1 MGSGHTSTNPS
12 MSDLAHPKRYGSPM
26 ASQENVLSSEKPGAS
41 AIVGVEAHKQA
52 MLHKRD
58 VSSFYSRQ
66 SSNPS
71 GEASPVAQSLRARPE
86 IFRGNMP
93 IIHQDMLGK
102 APVIDNKQYLRTESP
117 KGRFVEHFGDS
128 NLTLVQDQ
136 AMSSEMAGQRKV
148 SPGWMTEGR
157 RMGYGY
163 TMVDN
168 AEGEPSHIDGTDSP
182 LPNGGWRKQTP
193 EPTPG
198 NVQKRE
204 MNGSLQYRTDMAQ
217 STHSGSPEHGPICH
231 SPDSRSLSN
240 PKSPTKALGEPILTP
255 DLWARIKGRSVR
267 DYRHAPLA
275 VDLAADQTAARSS
288 HSPMVVREQQKAPA
302 LSKGVDYVE
311 DAETFLGQW
320 TKNSRFKDIQP
331 QPLKVNDNSFKSE
344 QRQPFQEGPP
354 PVQCRFSMDQTNRP
368 QSVCFDPRNNGSA
381 DKVEETP
388 TRSRSGRWILR
399 FSRSREGKRRSNLH
413 PKEPFQDSSV
423 QYQDSGHQ
431 GLGRANSTRSDM
443 AESLASAYQE
453 CIEMPGAFCGSKWA
467 SRTSLVVEAE

>member
-1 MGSGHTSTNPS
+1 
-12 MSDLAHPKRYGSPM
+12 MSDLAHPKRYGSLM
-26 ASQENVLSSEKPGAS
+26 ASQENVLSSAKSGAS

-71 GEASPVAQSLRARPE
+71 GEASPVVQSPRARPE

-93 IIHQDMLGK
+93 IIHQDMLDK

-136 AMSSEMAGQRKV
+136 DMSSEMAGQRKV

-198 NVQKRE
+198 NLQTRE
-204 MNGSLQYRTDMAQ
+204 MNGSLQHRTDMAQ
-217 STHSGSPEHGPICH
+217 STHSGSPEQGPICH
-231 SPDSRSLSN
+231 SPDSRRLSN
-240 PKSPTKALGEPILTP
+240 PKSPTKALGEPVLTP
-255 DLWARIKGRSVR
+255 DLWAKIKSRSVR
-267 DYRHAPLA
+267 GYRHAPLA
-275 VDLAADQTAARSS
+275 VDLAADQMAAGSS
-288 HSPMVVREQQKAPA
+288 HSPIAVREQQKTPTP
-302 LSKGVDYVE
+302 SKGVDYVE
-311 DAETFLGQW
+311 DAETFLGRW
-320 TKNSRFKDIQP
+320 TKNSRFKEIQP
-331 QPLKVNDNSFKSE
+331 RPLKVNEVNSFKSE
-344 QRQPFQEGPP
+344 ERQPFQEGSP
-354 PVQCRFSMDQTNRP
+354 PVQRRSSMDQTNRP
-368 QSVCFDPRNNGSA
+368 QSVCFDSRSNGSA
-381 DKVEETP
+381 DQVEETP

-399 FSRSREGKRRSNLH
+399 FSRNRESKRRSNLH

-431 GLGRANSTRSDM
+431 GLGRTNSTRSDM

-453 CIEMPGAFCGSKWA
+453 CIEMPGAFYGSKWA